1 MTIRPEVMAFVSL
14 GLLPSEADVDI
25 AQLERQTDALHR
37 IRGPVSQEE
46 AEALVACFG
55 PDECYGLAWSLL
67 HLIETAPQLPR
78 LSESLMSKS
87 EWLRLVWNPNGR

>member
-1 MTIRPEVMAFVSL
+1 MSIRPEVIAFVAL
-14 GLLPSEADVDI
+14 GPLPSEADADI
-25 AQLERQTDALHR
+25 AVLERRTDALHR
-37 IRGPVSQEE
+37 IRGPVTQDE
-46 AEALVACFG
+46 AEALGACFG

-87 EWLRLVWNPNGR
+87 EWLRLVWNPKGR